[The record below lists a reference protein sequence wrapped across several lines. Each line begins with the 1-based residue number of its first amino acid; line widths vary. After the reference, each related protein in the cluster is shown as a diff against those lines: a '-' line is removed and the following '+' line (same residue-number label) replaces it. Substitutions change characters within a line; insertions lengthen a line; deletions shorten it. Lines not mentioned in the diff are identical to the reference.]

1 MPRRTAPTKPSLR
14 AVAPDEKPPTRPRK
28 PMTLE
33 EAVESGDHFE
43 IKLAQQRAIVQALRT
58 ATGPAEASLHR
69 QLSLVSEEVE
79 NIRAARR
86 LSEAEEDDQ
95 RDAEV
100 EDADFDAS
108 AV

>member
-1 MPRRTAPTKPSLR
+1 MSRRPSKTPLR
-14 AVAPDEKPPTRPRK
+14 AVAPDEKPPARRRR

-43 IKLAQQRAIVQALRT
+43 IKLAQQRAIVLALKT

-86 LSEAEEDDQ
+86 VSEAEEDE
-95 RDAEV
+95 RAAEV